1 MLSFFVYL
9 SLFISFLCIFLMG
22 IQYVIDK
29 RYREE
34 ANKFFDEYRYSQLL
48 VAFIFFVPFMNCY
61 ILFLEIASMVEFIQ
75 EIK

>member
-1 MLSFFVYL
+1 MLLFFVYL
-9 SLFISFLCIFLMG
+9 SPFISFLCIFLMG
-22 IQYVIDK
+22 IQYAIDK

-34 ANKFFDEYRYSQLL
+34 ANKFFDEYRYSQLF